1 VACRRNRPQFTPQA
15 TKERVNLFSFFPTL
29 TYFISFRYICFL
41 VVWQANLLYQRTAL
55 LKQHEGTPLDYIAV
69 AAITIFAVTLFLM
82 IKRPWGIRLGYA
94 AGIGAVASLVLGTV
108 SLGQAAQSFLNIWDA
123 ALAFI
128 GIVAL
133 SVVLDAMGFFKWAA
147 LRVVRLAKGSGVRL
161 FFYVSLLTAAV
172 SILFAND
179 SAVLILTPI
188 VLEIISQLKIESKG
202 RMAYLFAAG
211 LIADTAA
218 MPLITSNPIN
228 ILSAD
233 FFQYTFID
241 HLIFMGPIAIA
252 TIITSMLIVYAFFHK
267 KIPKSYDATLVDTLV
282 AGSTPISPGMLKISL
297 ATLVAIDIGYLA
309 TSLCRIPVSL
319 VILSG
324 AVFLLV
330 VYWVSFHNG
339 HVIKAE
345 AKGLKDIARD
355 INWDIILFMLC
366 IFLVVQGLTNAGVTH
381 LLSYALVSASQLP
394 SALNVIA
401 PSMVVTVGA
410 SFMNNWPMTI
420 MGMQAIQQAAVT
432 GSAQT
437 SLIFSNV
444 IGNNLGPHFFPLGS
458 LAILMWLEMMR
469 RKGVKISLKEY
480 LKVGAVLSIV
490 EVIVASLVLWL
501 ELTYFGFSLNLG

>member
-1 VACRRNRPQFTPQA
+1 M
-15 TKERVNLFSFFPTL
+15 
-29 TYFISFRYICFL
+29 
-41 VVWQANLLYQRTAL
+41 
-55 LKQHEGTPLDYIAV
+55 DYIAA
-69 AAITIFAVTLFLM
+69 AAIAIFAVTLFLM
-82 IKRPWGIRLGYA
+82 IKRPRGLRLGYA

-108 SLGQAAQSFLNIWDA
+108 SLGQAAQSFMDIWDA

-133 SVVLDAMGFFKWAA
+133 SVILDAMGFFKWAA

-161 FFYVSLLTAAV
+161 YFYVSLLTAAV

-188 VLEIISQLKIESKG
+188 VLEIISQLKIDSKG

-233 FFQYTFID
+233 FFKYTFID
-241 HLIFMGPIAIA
+241 HLVFMGPIAIA
-252 TIITSMLIVYAFFHK
+252 TVASSMLLVYVFFRK
-267 KIPKSYDATLVDTLV
+267 KIPKVYDVALVDTL
-282 AGSTPISPGMLKISL
+282 ASGSTPIPPKMLKISI
-297 ATLVAIDIGYLA
+297 ATLIAIDVGYVFA
-309 TSLCRIPVSL
+309 SLSRVPVSL
-319 VILSG
+319 VIVSG
-324 AVFLLV
+324 TVFLLA
-330 VYWVSFHNG
+330 VYWVNLRNG
-339 HVIKAE
+339 VVIKAE
-345 AKGLKDIARD
+345 RKGLKSIAKD

-366 IFLVVQGLTNAGVTH
+366 IFLVVEGLTNAGVTE
-381 LLSYALVSASQLP
+381 LLASALVKASSLP
-394 SALNVIA
+394 SVLGVIA

-420 MGMQAIQQAAVT
+420 LGLLSIKQAAVS
-432 GSAQT
+432 GSALT
-437 SLIFSNV
+437 GLIFSNV

-458 LAILMWLEMMR
+458 LAILMWLETMR
-469 RKGVKISLKEY
+469 RKGVNISLKEY

-490 EVIVASLVLWL
+490 EVVVASLVLWVEIGL
-501 ELTYFGFSLNLG
+501 LGFKLF